1 MPDTPELL
9 ADVSELEQQ
18 LRELRFST
26 LTHED
31 ALALGMDLA
40 SRAEE
45 RQWPLA
51 VSVFLGD
58 QHVFRYACPGTSAEN
73 DDWIERKRKT
83 VYRFQEPSF
92 LVGQRFISEGKD
104 FFVETGLSDEFAAHG
119 GGFPLFLGD
128 TFAGAVIAS
137 GVPQQDD
144 HAIVIEALR
153 AAIEESR

>member
-1 MPDTPELL
+1 MADQPELL
-9 ADVSELEQQ
+9 ADVAELESQ
-18 LRELRFST
+18 LGELRFSS
-26 LTHED
+26 LSHED

-45 RQWPLA
+45 RNWPLA

-83 VYRFQEPSF
+83 VYMFHEPSF
-92 LVGQRFISEGKD
+92 LVGQRMISLGKE
-104 FFVETGLSDEFAAHG
+104 FHTETGLDQSFAAHG
-119 GGFPLFLGD
+119 GGYPLFVGG
-128 TFAGAVIAS
+128 TFVGAVVAS

-144 HAIVIEALR
+144 HAIVVETLR
-153 AAIEESR
+153 AAIEGE